1 MLCGGADA
9 VLKIG
14 PWLKT
19 DGIKAGC
26 SLVRIVSKFLIS
38 FFRILASSLI
48 MKSSVISALALAAGA
63 LAAPSAKVD
72 SSLEKRN
79 PSGSFSLYAWGVAAS
94 GLKFFY
100 SDGI

>member
-1 MLCGGADA
+1 
-9 VLKIG
+9 
-14 PWLKT
+14 
-19 DGIKAGC
+19 
-26 SLVRIVSKFLIS
+26 
-38 FFRILASSLI
+38 
-48 MKSSVISALALAAGA
+48 MKSSIISALALAAGA
-63 LAAPSAKVD
+63 LSALSAEIE